1 MVKCIMEAYTG
12 HKKCDNR
19 DSFRN
24 KRFELASELLERE
37 LKVHVSHA
45 SRRMTKALRERPIW
59 RRDVHPIEH
68 YLNTSIVTNGLTR
81 AFSTGAW
88 CHPFKWMERVYGVIG
103 NLGRANPL
111 QTLLDLRKTRQQV
124 LYTGKVGDARYPHPS
139 HWGRVRFLSTPDGEN
154 CSLVQKKKMVVTG
167 VVSTNKSES
176 LVDELFNS
184 GMEKLVDDTYTKL
197 DGKHKVFLNGE
208 WVGVCKILVC
218 CW

>member
-1 MVKCIMEAYTG
+1 
-12 HKKCDNR
+12 
-19 DSFRN
+19 
-24 KRFELASELLERE
+24 
-37 LKVHVSHA
+37 
-45 SRRMTKALRERPIW
+45 MTKALQRDLYGDC
-59 RRDVHPIEH
+59 DVHPIEH
-68 YLNTSIVTNGLTR
+68 YLNASIVTNGLTR

-88 CHPFKWMERVYGVIG
+88 CHPFKWMERVYGVVG

-124 LYTGKVGDARYPHPS
+124 LYTERLEMRISTPFSLGVEYA
-139 HWGRVRFLSTPDGEN
+139 FSTPDGEN
-154 CSLVQKKKMVVTG
+154 CGLVRKKKMAFTG
-167 VVSTNKSES
+167 VVNTNISES

-208 WVGVCKILVC
+208 WVGVCEILVC